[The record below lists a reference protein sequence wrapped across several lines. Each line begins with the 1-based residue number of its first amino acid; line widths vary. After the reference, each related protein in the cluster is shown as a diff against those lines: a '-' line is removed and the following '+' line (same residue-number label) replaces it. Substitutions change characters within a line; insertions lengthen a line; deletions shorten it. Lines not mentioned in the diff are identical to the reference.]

1 MVACLFIG
9 VWRCSLLRLC
19 GLIAIAR
26 NGAIYPIARRWQRN
40 TLPTAITISV
50 FISVSSESI
59 MLDSFST
66 KRSMKST
73 TTIRRTSGN
82 ALQTSL
88 LYAEQIKMTFSL
100 RSTVIAFGFALSSWV
115 FLLLYFLLQRR
126 NCKRNLNCRVD
137 DAIIAFFHPYWYGAT
152 LNATNLTRRI

>member
-1 MVACLFIG
+1 
-9 VWRCSLLRLC
+9 
-19 GLIAIAR
+19 
-26 NGAIYPIARRWQRN
+26 
-40 TLPTAITISV
+40 
-50 FISVSSESI
+50 VSQA
-59 MLDSFST
+59 
-66 KRSMKST
+66 
-73 TTIRRTSGN
+73 GN

-88 LYAEQIKMTFSL
+88 QYSEQIKMTFSL